1 MFLSNIF
8 NTCMYDHTLNREI
21 KPFCRYYLQ
30 AFSTEQILKCH
41 FDDCFKSNDK
51 ETIRMSRE
59 GEYIKLKIYE
69 RKIKS
74 PFMI

>member
-1 MFLSNIF
+1 M
-8 NTCMYDHTLNREI
+8 
-21 KPFCRYYLQ
+21 Q

-51 ETIRMSRE
+51 ETIQMSKE
-59 GEYIKLKIYE
+59 GEYVKLKIYE